1 MDKKSDLFVAIVAG
15 DAAKA
20 ADLTKNYLGQGVD
33 PQAILTEHMIPALGD
48 VGDRFESG
56 ELFIPE
62 LLISARAMKAGLALI
77 RPLLAQSPSA
87 SQQGRVVIGTVQ
99 GDLHDIG
106 KNIVS
111 AMLEGG
117 GFEVIDLGIGVSPE
131 KFTEAIRDNQAA
143 ILAMS
148 ALLTTTMSSMRAT
161 IEALRNA
168 GLREQV
174 KVMVGGAPVTQTF
187 ADEIGA
193 DGFSNNANG
202 ALALARG
209 WIQAKANASSAA

>member
-1 MDKKSDLFVAIVAG
+1 MNSRSDLFEAIVAG
-15 DAAKA
+15 DATRA
-20 ADLTKNYLGQGVD
+20 ASLTESYLGQGMSA
-33 PQAILTEHMIPALGD
+33 QAILTEHMIPALGD
-48 VGDRFESG
+48 VGERFENG

-77 RPLLAQSPSA
+77 RPLLAESSVA
-87 SQQGRVVIGTVQ
+87 NQGRVVIGTVQ

-117 GFEVIDLGIGVSPE
+117 GFEVIDLGIGVSPQ
-131 KFTEAIRDNQAA
+131 KFIEAIRENQAQ
-143 ILAMS
+143 ILGMS
-148 ALLTTTMSSMRAT
+148 ALLTTTMFSMRAT
-161 IEALRNA
+161 IEALESA
-168 GLREQV
+168 GLRQQV

-187 ADEIGA
+187 AEEIGA

-202 ALALARG
+202 ALALARE
-209 WIQAKANASSAA
+209 WTKASRPDTSSTA

>member
-1 MDKKSDLFVAIVAG
+1 MDKKSDLFLAIVAG

-20 ADLTKNYLGQGVD
+20 AEVTKNYLGQGMN

-77 RPLLAQSPSA
+77 RPLLAESSSA
-87 SQQGRVVIGTVQ
+87 NQGRVVIGTVQ

-106 KNIVS
+106 KNIVA

-117 GFEVIDLGIGVSPE
+117 GFDVIDLGIGVTPE
-131 KFTEAIRDNQAA
+131 KFIEAIHDNHAP

-161 IEALRNA
+161 IEALRRA

-187 ADEIGA
+187 AEEIGA

-202 ALALARG
+202 ALALARE
-209 WIQAKANASSAA
+209 WMQAKANASSAA

>member
-1 MDKKSDLFVAIVAG
+1 MDKKSDLFVAIIAG

-20 ADLTKNYLGQGVD
+20 AELTKKYLGQGVD
-33 PQAILTEHMIPALGD
+33 PQAILTEHMIPALGN

-131 KFTEAIRDNQAA
+131 KFTEAIRDNQAS

-168 GLREQV
+168 GLREHV

>member
-1 MDKKSDLFVAIVAG
+1 MRNLICFVAIVAG

-20 ADLTKNYLGQGVD
+20 ADLTKKYLGQGVD

-117 GFEVIDLGIGVSPE
+117 GFDVIDLGIGVSPE
-131 KFTEAIRDNQAA
+131 KFTEAIRDNQAS

-168 GLREQV
+168 GLREHV
-174 KVMVGGAPVTQTF
+174 KVMVGGAPVTQMF

-209 WIQAKANASSAA
+209 WTQTKANASSAA

>member
-1 MDKKSDLFVAIVAG
+1 MAG

-20 ADLTKNYLGQGVD
+20 ADLTKKYLGQGVD

-117 GFEVIDLGIGVSPE
+117 GFDVIDLGIGVSPE
-131 KFTEAIRDNQAA
+131 KFTEAIRDNQAS

-168 GLREQV
+168 GLREHV
-174 KVMVGGAPVTQTF
+174 KVMVGGAPVTQMF

-209 WIQAKANASSAA
+209 WTQTKANASSAA